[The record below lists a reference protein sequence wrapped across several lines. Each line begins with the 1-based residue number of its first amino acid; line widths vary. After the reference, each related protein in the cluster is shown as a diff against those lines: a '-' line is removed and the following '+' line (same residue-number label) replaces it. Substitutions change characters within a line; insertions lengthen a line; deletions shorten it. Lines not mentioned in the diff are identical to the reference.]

1 MVWINIKHV
10 LQKINNENYRYFSF
24 INKKKIFLFGLLFFI
39 MKIDLLKN
47 YLSLKKDNK
56 IKIGIIS
63 NSLKNGGVE
72 RQTAILLNYLSKKE
86 FFQLYSF
93 TREGP
98 SNLDY
103 IINNNIKRVVFGL
116 ELKKKIEE
124 LKPEIIIYQE
134 YILREMYEL
143 NELKNIKI
151 IFINHS
157 CFFYW
162 IYMKYYNHIVE
173 LYNIYKKNKY
183 IISLI
188 PYESDYLFKKWGINS
203 ILMNNFVPYDYNS
216 AIPSD
221 LSSKRIAMIG
231 RGNDKQKRFYL
242 GIESMQYI
250 VKEIPTS
257 EMIVIS
263 ESAPY
268 LQVLTEK
275 LHLNKNIIFLGY
287 HLNPEIFFKN
297 VSLHIFPSV
306 AESFGNVLCETLL
319 YGIPNILVGIDYVS
333 MAKGGTLIIYD
344 DSPVSIAKI
353 VTKIL
358 LDNKLRRK
366 LGKNARKNVKK
377 LKNDLLVN
385 KWISLILSI
394 YKNDNYSEYVRN
406 QSKKIDKNE
415 AIRIIEKQIYLL
427 NRREKQFQNITIEN
441 FENFTYIENL
451 LRNIS

>member
-1 MVWINIKHV
+1 MWK
-10 LQKINNENYRYFSF
+10 Y
-24 INKKKIFLFGLLFFI
+24 
-39 MKIDLLKN
+39 
-47 YLSLKKDNK
+47 
-56 IKIGIIS
+56 
-63 NSLKNGGVE
+63 
-72 RQTAILLNYLSKKE
+72 
-86 FFQLYSF
+86 
-93 TREGP
+93 
-98 SNLDY
+98 
-103 IINNNIKRVVFGL
+103 
-116 ELKKKIEE
+116 
-124 LKPEIIIYQE
+124 
-134 YILREMYEL
+134 
-143 NELKNIKI
+143 I
-151 IFINHS
+151 IFI
-157 CFFYW
+157 
-162 IYMKYYNHIVE
+162 
-173 LYNIYKKNKY
+173 KK
-183 IISLI
+183 I
-188 PYESDYLFKKWGINS
+188 
-203 ILMNNFVPYDYNS
+203 NNFVPYDYNY

-263 ESAPY
+263 ESAPF
-268 LQVLTEK
+268 LQILTEK
-275 LHLNKNIIFLGY
+275 LNLNKNIIFLGY

-306 AESFGNVLCETLL
+306 AEAFPNVLCETLL
-319 YGIPNILVGIDYVS
+319 YGIPNILVGVDYVS

-377 LKNDLLVN
+377 LRNDLLVN

-394 YKNDNYSEYVRN
+394 YKNDNYYEYIRN

-441 FENFTYIENL
+441 FENFTYIECL
-451 LRNIS
+451 LRKIS